1 MKTFILLFIL
11 TLFSHLLASDS
22 HWEGAI
28 VGKML
33 QSMTKVKKPVVC
45 SKGTHLNKVIK
56 DMQDVRLTD
65 DCEKADFVLSDT
77 EELNKSCK
85 KPKIV
90 FNYSDYR
97 SCSNAVAVF
106 FWQKGR
112 PTIRF
117 SSKRLRHFGLEVKGE
132 LSKFVS
138 SKG

>member
-1 MKTFILLFIL
+1 MKTLILLIIL
-11 TLFSHLLASDS
+11 TIFSHLLASDS

-28 VGKML
+28 VEKML
-33 QSMTKVKKPVVC
+33 QSMSKDKKPVIC
-45 SKGTHLNKVIK
+45 SKGTHLNNVIK
-56 DMQDVRLTD
+56 SMENVQVTD
-65 DCEKADFVLSDT
+65 DCKKADFVLADK
-77 EELNKSCK
+77 ELVNKSCK
-85 KPKIV
+85 RPKIV
-90 FNYSDYR
+90 FSYSDYR
-97 SCSNAVAVF
+97 NCSNAVGVF